1 MKNKLLAKRL
11 NVSIISL
18 FILLTLFNIPKV
30 GIAQTTLQ
38 TPFKMP
44 YKTFQLEVLHGQSA
58 IVYYQGTM
66 YLNLT
71 LTTELPMGT
80 LYDPVRKVVYMAI
93 YATYSNPSLV
103 WGIAEINITDFSYKI
118 YRFPWLI
125 DYYGYDPE
133 HPEWGPQMY
142 CGPVP
147 WTIAKDDNGDL
158 WVSISYLATPNHPP
172 EYRPYLAKL
181 NITSNTLTIYYIP
194 AGSGNDIKFHNGH
207 IWYLTYPLLK
217 INATSEEIVATYPFF
232 FDGLMEPDGD
242 YIWITSVSSGLVT
255 KFNTVTGTFDLNL
268 TGFDRPLGIEATADA
283 VYVAENGASDTI
295 AVINKA
301 TLQITR
307 IHTGASVTNQ
317 GPYYVLKDSAG
328 NLWWTDNSMHFG
340 VITKYGV
347 KINYQ
352 SISAL
357 NYFISELPGNT
368 VLFSCKGSALAGIM
382 SSPKSPDVN
391 NDGIVNMRD
400 ITAIILDFN
409 AVQGEERYKPE
420 CDLDNNGIVNMR
432 DVIIAILCFNKRT
445 S

>member
-1 MKNKLLAKRL
+1 MRKAFVVLIASTL
-11 NVSIISL
+11 
-18 FILLTLFNIPKV
+18 LLTLFNIPKV
-30 GIAQTTLQ
+30 GIAQT
-38 TPFKMP
+38 PFRMP

-80 LYDPVRKVVYMAI
+80 LYDSARKVVYMVI
-93 YATYSNPSLV
+93 YTTYSNPDLV

-118 YRFPWLI
+118 YRFPWYI
-125 DYYGYDPE
+125 DGIFY
-133 HPEWGPQMY
+133 
-142 CGPVP
+142 GPVP
-147 WTIAKDDNGDL
+147 WTIAEDENGEL
-158 WVSISYLATPNHPP
+158 WVSIRSYLGTPEHSP
-172 EYRPYLAKL
+172 ELRPYLAKL

-194 AGSGNDIKFHNGH
+194 GGSSNDIKFHNGY
-207 IWYLTYPLLK
+207 IWYLTYPFLK
-217 INATSEEIVATYPFF
+217 INATSEEIVATYPYF
-232 FDGLMEPDGD
+232 FDGFMEPDGD

-283 VYVAENGASDTI
+283 VYVAENGALDTI

-317 GPYYVLKDSAG
+317 GPYYVLKDSFG
-328 NLWWTDNSMHFG
+328 NLWWTDNSQHFG

-352 SISAL
+352 SISAF

-382 SSPKSPDVN
+382 SQPKSPDVN

-432 DVIIAILCFNKRT
+432 DVTIAILCFNKRT